1 MLVKT
6 KHRTDATEIMDDF
19 EMEGEVLRDALDK
32 IARINQLL
40 GGNKLT
46 LQGLKKLLA
55 TTDTS
60 KPKVIVDIGC
70 GNGDMLRAIA
80 KYGMENNYHFNLIG
94 IDANAFTIKHAE
106 QLSINF
112 PNITYQC
119 IDIFDPVFN
128 HLKCDIILCTLT
140 LHHFKDEQIQH
151 LVHLFRQQA
160 STGIV
165 INDLHRSAVAYR
177 CFQLIAFFFGLNYM
191 SRQDGLTSI
200 LRGFKKRDLLHFS
213 KKLHLKNYIIQWKWA
228 FRYQWIIMNNP
239 TLKIQ

>member
-6 KHRTDATEIMDDF
+6 RHRTNATEIMDDF

-46 LQGLKKLLA
+46 LQGLKKLLV
-55 TTDTS
+55 TTDRS
-60 KPKVIVDIGC
+60 KPKTIVDIGC
-70 GNGDMLRAIA
+70 GNGDMLRIIA
-80 KYGMENNYHFNLIG
+80 KYGAENNYHFNLIG
-94 IDANAFTIKHAE
+94 IDANAFTIRHAE
-106 QLSINF
+106 QLSTDY

-119 IDIFDPVFN
+119 IDIFDPAFH
-128 HLKCDIILCTLT
+128 HLRCDIILCTLT
-140 LHHFKDEQIQH
+140 LHHFKDEQIQY
-151 LVHLFRQQA
+151 LVHLFQQQV
-160 STGIV
+160 SIGIV

-177 CFQLIAFFFGLNYM
+177 CFQLIAFVFGLNYM

-200 LRGFKKRDLLHFS
+200 LRGFKKQDLLHFS

-228 FRYQWIIMNNP
+228 FRYQWIIINNP
-239 TLKIQ
+239 SLKIQ